1 MTLAMGTRLG
11 RYEIRSLLGAG
22 GMGMVYRARDARLDR
37 DVAIKVL
44 PERFAQDPEAVARFQ
59 REGKAVAAISHPHI
73 RAIYDIA
80 TDQGTLFAVME
91 YLEGETLAGRIKRGP
106 LSWQEGVPIAKG
118 IAEGLAAAHARGV
131 IHRDIKP
138 ANIFL
143 VRSDVRSDRLQAV
156 AGSEDPLKRVTT
168 SDCVKILDFGLAR
181 LEPREH
187 GSGESATLTLETHPG
202 TVMGTV
208 HYMAPEQVR
217 GQPADAKSD
226 VFAFGCALYEMLS
239 GVRPF
244 LRGTNADTIAAI
256 LHDHPPTLAELG
268 RDAPPALDALVS
280 RCLAKEPHLRFE
292 SGHDLVVA
300 LNTLG
305 DDLEQ
310 ESFRFLSTQ
319 WKQPATVRGESH
331 RTKQA
336 GASVAVL
343 PFLNMSADPEN
354 EYFSDGLA
362 EELID
367 ALTKVAG
374 LRVASRTSAFS
385 FKGKS
390 EDIRK
395 IGGQLNVRTVLE
407 GSVRKA
413 GNRLRIHAQLVNVAD
428 GYHLWSETY
437 NRQLEDVFAIQDE
450 IADSIAKAL
459 QLVLSEKD
467 KRAIEKPPTADVR
480 AYDYYLR
487 GRQFFRQFRRKGF
500 EFAKQMFTKSI
511 EIDPRF
517 ARAYAGLAECHSFL
531 FMYWDPSPV
540 HLQRAD
546 EASRKALELG
556 DAGNHG
562 GLAEAHVARGLALTL
577 SKQFSEAQREF
588 EQALL
593 LNANLFEAHY
603 FYGRACLAQGDL
615 ARAAELFEQACRIDP
630 DDYQAAS
637 HLGSIY
643 AGLGRKEDCQAA
655 CRRCLQVMERRLEL
669 HPDDARAWYLGAVSW
684 CQLNEKVRALE
695 WVNHALHI
703 DPEEPVTLYNIAC
716 VYALQGE
723 AEQALGCLEK
733 ALMYGFAH
741 KAWIE
746 NDSDLQSLRGH
757 PRFQALLQGM

>member
-1 MTLAMGTRLG
+1 MTLAVGTRLG

-22 GMGMVYRARDARLDR
+22 GMGVVYRARDTRLDR

-44 PERFAQDPEAVARFQ
+44 PEGFAQDSEAVARFQ
-59 REGKAVAAISHPHI
+59 REGKAVASLSHPHI

-91 YLEGETLAGRIKRGP
+91 YLDGETLAGRIKRGP
-106 LSWQEGVPIAKG
+106 LPWQEGVPVAKG
-118 IAEGLAAAHARGV
+118 VAEGLAAAHARGV

-143 VRSDVRSDRLQAV
+143 SYQPSAAGHQPEGARSSDEPIADSRQPA
-156 AGSEDPLKRVTT
+156 T
-168 SDCVKILDFGLAR
+168 VKILDFGLAR
-181 LEPREH
+181 LEPRATRP
-187 GSGESATLTLETHPG
+187 GESATLTLETHPG

-217 GQPADAKSD
+217 GLPADARSD
-226 VFAFGCALYEMLS
+226 VFAFGCMLYEMLT
-239 GVRPF
+239 GTRPF
-244 LRGTNADTIAAI
+244 LRDTNADTIAAI
-256 LHDHPPTLAELG
+256 LHDQPPSLAELG
-268 RDAPPALDALVS
+268 RDVPADLDALVT
-280 RCLAKEPHLRFE
+280 RCLEKDPQLRFE
-292 SGHDLVVA
+292 SGRDLVVA
-300 LNTLG
+300 LGALG
-305 DDLEQ
+305 Q

-319 WKQPATVRGESH
+319 WKQAPTLRSERSRPKPTA
-331 RTKQA
+331 
-336 GASVAVL
+336 ASVAVL
-343 PFLNMSADPEN
+343 PFVNMSADPEN

-367 ALTKVAG
+367 ALTKVEG
-374 LRVASRTSAFS
+374 LHVASRTSAFS

-395 IGGQLNVRTVLE
+395 IGVQLNVRTVLE

-413 GNRLRIHAQLVNVAD
+413 GNRLRIHAQLVNVGD

-450 IADSIAKAL
+450 IAHSIARAL
-459 QLVLSEKD
+459 QVVLTEKD
-467 KRAIEKPPTADVR
+467 KRAIEKAPAADVR

-500 EFAKQMFTKSI
+500 EFARQMFSKSI
-511 EIDPRF
+511 EIDPRY
-517 ARAYAGLAECHSFL
+517 ARAYAGLADCYSFL
-531 FMYWDPSPV
+531 FRYWDPSPAN
-540 HLQRAD
+540 LQKAD

-556 DAGNHG
+556 ALGNHG
-562 GLAEAHVARGLALTL
+562 GLAEAHVSRGLALTL
-577 SKQFSEAQREF
+577 SKQFEEARRAF
-588 EQALL
+588 EQAIQ

-603 FYGRACLAQGDL
+603 FYGRACLAEGNL
-615 ARAAELFEQACRIDP
+615 AKAAELFAQACRIDP

-643 AGLGRKEDCQAA
+643 AGLGRKADSQAA
-655 CRRCLQVMERRLEL
+655 CRHCLQVMERRLEL

-684 CQLNEKVRALE
+684 CQLGEKARALE
-695 WVNHALHI
+695 WVSRALQI